1 MLDLWLFEGSRGLR
15 YLQESKAYKLTDPY
29 VNYIAK
35 YEQVK
40 ESSLKV
46 TSTLTQ
52 TFSELNQRVII
63 YVDEAT
69 NFVGMLVKVLRER

>member
-1 MLDLWLFEGSRGLR
+1 MR

>member
-1 MLDLWLFEGSRGLR
+1 LR

>member
-1 MLDLWLFEGSRGLR
+1 LLDLWLFEGSRGLR